1 MAKTQLPSRSPK
13 QHAKARPKS
22 GARKKT
28 PPPWYQRF
36 TWLPWAAGLLVV
48 AIVFVAVRSGESETP
63 AAGTTSSQP
72 VVGAD
77 LHSLVIDPSD
87 PDTLY
92 VGSHQGVSVSTD
104 GGGSWEVVE
113 SLNGADAMGWAF
125 ADGAIYVGGHPGLSV
140 STDGGNTFELRN
152 DGLPGTDLHALGAA
166 DGVLYAASPAAGLIA
181 STDAGASW
189 EVRNEEIGGAFMG
202 KILVDPEDPEH
213 VVAPD
218 MEAGAVESRDG
229 GRSWNALGGLQGAT
243 WVSWNPSDT
252 DEIVVTGMGSAAR
265 SSDGGETWDTMEIP
279 TGTGIVEFSP
289 DDPDTLYAAVHDDP
303 NAGIWVSEDGA
314 KTWEE
319 LR

>member
-1 MAKTQLPSRSPK
+1 MAKTQQASRTPK
-13 QHAKARPKS
+13 ADAKKRPGS
-22 GARKKT
+22 GARKKV

-48 AIVFVAVRSGESETP
+48 AVVFVALRSGGSETP
-63 AAGTTSSQP
+63 PAGTTSSQP

-77 LHSLVIDPSD
+77 LHSLVVDPSD

-92 VGSHQGVSVSTD
+92 IGSHQGVSVSAD
-104 GGGSWEVVE
+104 GGESWEVVV

-125 ADGAIYVGGHPGLSV
+125 TGGAIYVGGHPGLSV
-140 STDGGNTFELRN
+140 STDGGNTFHPRN
-152 DGLPGTDLHALGAA
+152 EGLPNTDIHALGA
-166 DGVLYAASPAAGLIA
+166 GVGVVFAASPAAGFIA
-181 STDAGASW
+181 STDAGESW
-189 EVRNEEIGGAFMG
+189 EVRNEEVGGAFMG

-218 MEAGAVESRDG
+218 MQAGAVESRDG
-229 GRSWNALGGLQGAT
+229 GRSWKALGGIQGAT
-243 WVSWNPSDT
+243 WVSWSPSDT
-252 DEIVVTGMGSAAR
+252 DELVVVAVGSAAR
-265 SSDGGETWDTMEIP
+265 SRDGGQTWDTIEIP
-279 TGTGIVEFSP
+279 AGAGIVEFSP

-303 NAGIWVSEDGA
+303 NARIWVSEDGA